1 VSAAGAQTDRR
12 AEHFVTRPTSD
23 DSMKQRRGR
32 TKVVATPNNGP
43 ELKAGIDFA
52 GDVDQFSQVAQRI
65 NELTK
70 RQ

>member
-1 VSAAGAQTDRR
+1 
-12 AEHFVTRPTSD
+12 
-23 DSMKQRRGR
+23 MKQRRGR